1 MSEENPVPPVS
12 PHGKPVS
19 DEQSLPALTPS
30 RFRDRELWVG
40 VFVILG
46 VAAVLTALFT
56 LTDAS
61 LFRGRY
67 IIRTVVTDA
76 GGIRRGDPVQMRGV
90 NIGRVTSFRVAPE
103 GVAVDLEIDNQY
115 PIPADSKVELRSS
128 SLLGGMVANI
138 IPGTSAA
145 NARGGL
151 VLPGSVGK
159 GIFDQIDALQVSAGQ
174 ALVRVQSL
182 LDEKTIQNVHEGGD
196 DLRKLM
202 RQLNEVASE
211 QRGEFAALT
220 GSLRHSAEAL
230 EKTATGPEID
240 RSVKRIDVV
249 TAKLDSIASVLGRT
263 ARSAES
269 ILARTEKGEGSLGK
283 LTTDDALYNNA
294 SEAAATMKKAAEEL
308 ARLVADVR
316 AEPKKYLKLS
326 VF

>member
-1 MSEENPVPPVS
+1 VSEENPVPPVS
-12 PHGKPVS
+12 PHGRPAS
-19 DEQSLPALTPS
+19 HEQPLPALTPS

-76 GGIRRGDPVQMRGV
+76 GGIRRGDAVQMRGV

-115 PIPADSKVELRSS
+115 PIPSDSKVELRAS

-138 IPGTSAA
+138 IPGISAA

-263 ARSAES
+263 SRSAES
-269 ILARTEKGEGSLGK
+269 ILARTDRGEGSLGK

>member
-12 PHGKPVS
+12 PHGKSVS
-19 DEQSLPALTPS
+19 EEQPLPALTPS

-61 LFRGRY
+61 FFRGRY

-76 GGIRRGDPVQMRGV
+76 GGIRRGDAVQMRGV

-115 PIPADSKVELRSS
+115 PIPSDSRVELRSS

-145 NARGGL
+145 KARGGL

-159 GIFDQIDALQVSAGQ
+159 GIFDQIDALQISAGQ
-174 ALVRVQSL
+174 ALVRVQTL

-202 RQLNEVASE
+202 RELKEMASE
-211 QRGEFAALT
+211 QRSEFVAIT
-220 GSLRHSAEAL
+220 GSLRHTVEAL
-230 EKTATGPEID
+230 EQTTTGPEID
-240 RSVKRIDVV
+240 RSVKRIDVI
-249 TAKLDSIASVLGRT
+249 TTKLDSVASAFDRT
-263 ARSAES
+263 VRSAES
-269 ILARTEKGEGSLGK
+269 ILARIDRGEGSLGK
-283 LTTDDALYNNA
+283 LTRDDALYNNA
-294 SEAAATMKKAAEEL
+294 SEAAATMKKAAEEF
-308 ARLVADVR
+308 ARLATDVR

>member
-1 MSEENPVPPVS
+1 VSEEQP
-12 PHGKPVS
+12 
-19 DEQSLPALTPS
+19 LPALTPS

-76 GGIRRGDPVQMRGV
+76 GGIRRGDAVQMRGV
-90 NIGRVTSFRVAPE
+90 NIGRVTSFRVAPQ

-115 PIPADSKVELRSS
+115 PIPSDSKVELRAS

-159 GIFDQIDALQVSAGQ
+159 GIFDQIDALQVSAGE

-230 EKTATGPEID
+230 EKTASGPEID

-263 ARSAES
+263 SRSAES
-269 ILARTEKGEGSLGK
+269 ILARTERGEGSLGK

>member
-1 MSEENPVPPVS
+1 M
-12 PHGKPVS
+12 
-19 DEQSLPALTPS
+19 
-30 RFRDRELWVG
+30 
-40 VFVILG
+40 ILG
-46 VAAVLTALFT
+46 VAAILTALFT
-56 LTDAS
+56 LTDAA

-67 IIRTVVTDA
+67 IVRTVVTDA

-90 NIGRVTSFRVAPE
+90 NIGRVTSFRIAPE
-103 GVAVDLEIDNQY
+103 GVAVSLEIDNQY
-115 PIPADSKVELRSS
+115 PIPSDSKVELRSS

-138 IPGTSAA
+138 IPGTSTR

-159 GIFDQIDALQVSAGQ
+159 GIFDQIDELQSSAGK

-202 RQLNEVASE
+202 RQLNEVATE

-220 GSLRHSAEAL
+220 GSLRHTAEAL

-249 TAKLDSIASVLGRT
+249 TAKLDSIASVLDRT

-269 ILARTEKGEGSLGK
+269 ILARIDRGEGSLGK
-283 LTTDDALYNNA
+283 LTKDDALYNNA
-294 SEAAATMKKAAEEL
+294 SEAAATMKKAAEEF
-308 ARLVADVR
+308 ARLAADVR

-326 VF
+326 LF

>member
-1 MSEENPVPPVS
+1 MTEETPLPNAPLQ
-12 PHGKPVS
+12 GKSVGEEKP
-19 DEQSLPALTPS
+19 LPTLTPS

-46 VAAVLTALFT
+46 ITAILIALFT
-56 LTDAS
+56 LTDAA

-67 IIRTVVTDA
+67 ILRTVVSDA
-76 GGIRRGDPVQMRGV
+76 GGIRRGDPVQMHGV
-90 NIGRVTSFRVAPE
+90 NIGRVTSFRIALE
-103 GVAVDLEIDNQY
+103 GVAVNLEIDNQY
-115 PIPADSKVELRSS
+115 PIPSDSRVELRSS

-138 IPGTSAA
+138 IPGTSTR

-159 GIFDQIDALQVSAGQ
+159 GIFDQIDELQNSAGK

-202 RQLNEVASE
+202 RQLNEVATE

-220 GSLRHSAEAL
+220 GSLRHTAESL

-240 RSVKRIDVV
+240 RSVKRIDAV
-249 TAKLDSIASVLGRT
+249 TAKLDSIASVLDRT
-263 ARSAES
+263 ARSSES
-269 ILARTEKGEGSLGK
+269 IVARIERGEGSLGK
-283 LTTDDALYNNA
+283 LTKDDALYNNA
-294 SEAAATMKKAAEEL
+294 SEAAATMKKAADEF
-308 ARLVADVR
+308 ARLAADVR
-316 AEPKKYLKLS
+316 AQPKKYLSLS
-326 VF
+326 LF

>member
-115 PIPADSKVELRSS
+115 PIPADSKVELRAS
-128 SLLGGMVANI
+128 SLLGGMVANV

-263 ARSAES
+263 SRSAES
-269 ILARTEKGEGSLGK
+269 ILARTERGEGSLGK